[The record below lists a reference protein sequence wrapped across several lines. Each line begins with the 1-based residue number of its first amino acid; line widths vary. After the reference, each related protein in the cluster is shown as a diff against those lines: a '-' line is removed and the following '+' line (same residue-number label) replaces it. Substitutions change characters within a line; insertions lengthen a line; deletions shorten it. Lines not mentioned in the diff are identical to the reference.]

1 MLLNNLVWRER
12 ERERGGGRGYKK
24 VFARGGG
31 GGGNFNSGVGRNTS
45 KKGVLTRKGW
55 TKNRWRG
62 FDHQSNYV

>member
-12 ERERGGGRGYKK
+12 ER
-24 VFARGGG
+24 GGG
-31 GGGNFNSGVGRNTS
+31 GGGVNFKSGVGRNTS